1 MSMNCEVVLRWDAL
15 PEQLRALGAALWGWC
30 NRASGDAGIYQYLDN
45 QALADLLEGRL
56 PAPGPTSRSAGLPHV
71 HFLVRGDPAGDCQ
84 ATLESLWR
92 ALPAEGVAEVRVDG
106 LSQRPAEANDRTTR
120 AQEKN
125 DAIRTDRRAS
135 RGQGEAGR

>member
-30 NRASGDAGIYQYLDN
+30 NGAPADAGIYQYLDN

-56 PAPGPTSRSAGLPHV
+56 PASGPASRGGGLPHV
-71 HFLVRGDPAGDCQ
+71 RFLVRGDPAGDCR

-92 ALPAEGVAEVRVDG
+92 ALPGEGVAAVRVDG
-106 LSQRPAEANDRTTR
+106 LSQLPAEASGRTTR
-120 AQEKN
+120 AQEKT

-135 RGQGEAGR
+135 RRPGESGR